1 MNHGIPFF
9 VDLAQP
15 IMRTSGDKK
24 PRHIVSA
31 IFSDG
36 KNDDINVSVRLA
48 DDPS

>member
-9 VDLAQP
+9 VNLAQP
-15 IMRTSGDKK
+15 IMSTNGDKK

-36 KNDDINVSVRLA
+36 KNDDIKVSVRL
-48 DDPS
+48 SNS